1 MEQDPKRFH
10 DPCSPKS
17 PPPAEG
23 RQWTK
28 QATISRGT
36 VPPTPV
42 PEKRNRFGS
51 AGNGNQCWFTHYPWE
66 SLVSSW
72 TSFSIAKEQ
81 WKKFTSPW
89 FFTPLSEATSN
100 LDFQSTSRP
109 WVWNSNLEKKIN
121 LPDFS
126 LTTLW
131 FPSDSGVLNRST
143 FSSKLHQEPLATQKS
158 LSQYHRVV
166 KLKPIFPMSQNG
178 PLWKTTWTT
187 KLVAKHSRPKNSPK
201 AWLLWQGFL
210 QLLGPCTRQLGP
222 HGLHV

>member
-42 PEKRNRFGS
+42 PKKRNRFGS

-89 FFTPLSEATSN
+89 FFTSLSEATSN

-109 WVWNSNLEKKIN
+109 WIWKLNLEKKIN
-121 LPDFS
+121 LPDVS

-131 FPSDSGVLNRST
+131 FLEDSGVLNRST
-143 FSSKLHQEPLATQKS
+143 FSRKLQEP
-158 LSQYHRVV
+158 
-166 KLKPIFPMSQNG
+166 G
-178 PLWKTTWTT
+178 PGD
-187 KLVAKHSRPKNSPK
+187 PKIAPPTP
-201 AWLLWQGFL
+201 QGSKIETHLTHVTLDHFGRR
-210 QLLGPCTRQLGP
+210 LGPPNFLRNTRDPRILPAPGFS
-222 HGLHV
+222 GRDSCSY

>member
-42 PEKRNRFGS
+42 PKKRNRFGS

-89 FFTPLSEATSN
+89 YFTPLSEATSN

-109 WVWNSNLEKKIN
+109 WIWKLNLEKKMIN
-121 LPDFS
+121 LPDVS

-131 FPSDSGVLNRST
+131 FLEDSGVLNRST
-143 FSSKLHQEPLATQKS
+143 FSRKLQEPGPGDPNIAPPTPQGSKIETHLTHVT
-158 LSQYHRVV
+158 LDHFGRRLGPPNLRVTR
-166 KLKPIFPMSQNG
+166 N
-178 PLWKTTWTT
+178 
-187 KLVAKHSRPKNSPK
+187 KNSPGT
-201 AWLLWQGFL
+201 WLLWQGFL